1 MDFADDGTRVL
12 QREIDIA
19 DGSSGPSAE
28 ARDPSVPLEI
38 FYELERTAAFVR
50 DGGFLRVALQFPDN
64 LLHESA
70 EVLWRLQTLFKRHGM
85 DPLLFVSGDT
95 SYGACCVDEISAQ
108 HFGADAIVHYG
119 RACLTP
125 TAARIPV
132 LFVFGAQPVDV
143 AAAAAAIVHVLEAA
157 AQPPIPPAT
166 EVQVAKS
173 ATTAAAAA
181 VTAPLLKLQI
191 SDAAAPVVAEGN
203 ATSGTEV
210 VGMPLIILYDVAYAH
225 SIANVVSGVP
235 EPLRQRLRPGRA
247 AEHCCCR
254 HTAPSAHPCSSATQT
269 GAHEE
274 SGTLSSAQE
283 GTGCC
288 GGRCGVHQSTALGW
302 AAAPA
307 GQEQEEEA
315 RACQH
320 CGASGNHGSAAARS
334 PLSAGHA
341 GNDIVIVGLT
351 VQGITEAMLH
361 QCSVLYIGGEGRRLS
376 NVLMRCAGCVGRW
389 SYDPRQPGGTLDGK
403 QRTGRLREEVAGA
416 NRDLMRRYHQIQR
429 AKEASVI
436 GIVGAGMGVA
446 GSSDIMR
453 SLRAAVEDAGRKAY
467 TFAVGRVNAAKLG
480 NFAGVEAFCLVACAE
495 SSLLDT
501 HDFPVPIVTPL
512 ELQIA
517 LGLREWDGFYS
528 TDISDLARN
537 PLTHRLSASSDGD
550 PDAPFFSLVSGGYRG
565 VVGDREVN
573 NSGQEDAH
581 GVLSKFVS
589 PAAEFLMS
597 REYRGLE
604 RKAGESEVH
613 AAVDGAVGIASDYGG
628 V

>member
-19 DGSSGPSAE
+19 DGSSGPGE

-50 DGGFLRVALQFPDN
+50 EGGFLRVALQFPDS

-70 EVLWRLQTLFKRHGM
+70 E
-85 DPLLFVSGDT
+85 PLLFVSGDT

-108 HFGADAIVHYG
+108 HLGADAIVHYG

-132 LFVFGAQPVDV
+132 LFVFGAQPIDV
-143 AAAAAAIVHVLEAA
+143 ADAAAAI
-157 AQPPIPPAT
+157 
-166 EVQVAKS
+166 
-173 ATTAAAAA
+173 
-181 VTAPLLKLQI
+181 
-191 SDAAAPVVAEGN
+191 
-203 ATSGTEV
+203 
-210 VGMPLIILYDVAYAH
+210 
-225 SIANVVSGVP
+225 
-235 EPLRQRLRPGRA
+235 
-247 AEHCCCR
+247 
-254 HTAPSAHPCSSATQT
+254 
-269 GAHEE
+269 
-274 SGTLSSAQE
+274 
-283 GTGCC
+283 
-288 GGRCGVHQSTALGW
+288 GG
-302 AAAPA
+302 
-307 GQEQEEEA
+307 
-315 RACQH
+315 
-320 CGASGNHGSAAARS
+320 AAARS
-334 PLSAGHA
+334 PLAAGHA
-341 GNDIVIVGLT
+341 GNDVVIVGLT
-351 VQGITEAMLH
+351 VQGITEAMLQ

-376 NVLMRCAGCVGRW
+376 NVLMRCAGYIGRW
-389 SYDPRQPGGTLDGK
+389 SYDPRQPGGSLDGK

-446 GSSDIMR
+446 GSSDIMC

-467 TFAVGRVNAAKLG
+467 AFAVGRVNAAKLG

-501 HDFPVPIVTPL
+501 HEFPVPIVTPL

-537 PLTHRLSASSDGD
+537 PLTPRLSASSDGD

-565 VVGDREVN
+565 VVGDREMN
-573 NSGQEDAH
+573 NSGQQDAQ

-604 RKAGESEVH
+604 RKAGESKVH